1 MVENAVAG
9 KIERGKGLGVD
20 AGLRFGDLGRAHAH
34 ADLAQVDA
42 VIAQGQ
48 IDQSCI
54 LVAAHAV
61 DDRGDRFIDVGG
73 RFPLGREKRA
83 EAGLEV
89 RRPLLEPQG
98 HGVGEA

>member
-1 MVENAVAG
+1 MVEDAVAG
-9 KIERGKGLGVD
+9 KLERGKRLGVD
-20 AGLRFGDLGRAHAH
+20 AGLRLGDLGRGHAH

-42 VIAQGQ
+42 VVAQGE
-48 IDQSCI
+48 IDQASV

-61 DDRGDRFIDVGG
+61 DDRGDRVIDVGG
-73 RFPLGREKRA
+73 RFSLGRKKRA